1 MTRIYNFDNNYSYA
15 KIDCKE
21 NENSYLMISIP
32 SNYEIQHVYQN
43 RNYIR
48 NGRNAVY
55 EYNIS
60 GDTFELSY
68 MNTRAISYVSPIR
81 ANLKINYNCKNYV
94 ITNPIENNDSIYIY
108 FKKKDIDPINK
119 SLYIDY
125 TEQTT
130 IKSNITGYFL
140 QDSEYNSN
148 HWMSTIDLSYIQ
160 QVI

>member
-1 MTRIYNFDNNYSYA
+1 MIICIEGLTNSGKSSLCDRIKSGTNYCLVNNLLSH
-15 KIDCKE
+15 
-21 NENSYLMISIP
+21 NEVTQRIK
-32 SNYEIQHVYQN
+32 
-43 RNYIR
+43 R
-48 NGRNAVY
+48 
-55 EYNIS
+55 
-60 GDTFELSY
+60 
-68 MNTRAISYVSPIR
+68 
-81 ANLKINYNCKNYV
+81 

-130 IKSNITGYFL
+130 IKSYITGYFL